1 MIHQFRNRKDFNIM
15 TKKEISQNFLRLASK
30 GESREAFQL
39 YVGNDF
45 KHHNAYFKGDGHTL
59 MIAMEESAR
68 KNPNKIFEIQRA
80 LEDGDLV
87 AVHSRVQQAQGDLEI
102 AVIHIFRF
110 DKDKIVEL
118 WDFGQPVTSDIV
130 NENGMF

>member
-1 MIHQFRNRKDFNIM
+1 M